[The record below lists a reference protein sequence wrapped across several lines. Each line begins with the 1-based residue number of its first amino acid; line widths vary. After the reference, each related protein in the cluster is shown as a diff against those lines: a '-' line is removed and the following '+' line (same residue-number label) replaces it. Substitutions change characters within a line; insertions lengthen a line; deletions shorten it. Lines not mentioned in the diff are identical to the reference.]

1 MRSPYGEEKEFFKYS
16 LFIVFCNRLLTCS
29 VCMLIILVCF
39 NRSCNT
45 QCLLLIEFGA
55 VIMNINENTILSF
68 SSLHL
73 LPTLPPLSC
82 FLSQYLIYC
91 SLTSIRS
98 VAQCF
103 WSWKLAQQL
112 QYEFLVALHFSFCF
126 HL

>member
-1 MRSPYGEEKEFFKYS
+1 
-16 LFIVFCNRLLTCS
+16 
-29 VCMLIILVCF
+29 
-39 NRSCNT
+39 
-45 QCLLLIEFGA
+45 LLLIEFGA

-73 LPTLPPLSC
+73 LPTLPPLSH